1 LHQEQWLPEKKKAPS
16 ISAWGFC
23 IMAPQP
29 GLEPGT
35 YGLTD
40 NSVLKKAMFYAVLS
54 VKNITVQ

>member
-1 LHQEQWLPEKKKAPS
+1 LHQAIEYKEKAPS
-16 ISAWGFC
+16 ISAWGFTFL
-23 IMAPQP
+23 APQS